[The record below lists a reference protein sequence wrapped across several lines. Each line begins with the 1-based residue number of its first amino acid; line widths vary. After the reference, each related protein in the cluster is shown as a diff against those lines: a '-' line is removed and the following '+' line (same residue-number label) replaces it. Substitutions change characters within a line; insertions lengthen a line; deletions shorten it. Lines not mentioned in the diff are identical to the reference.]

1 MIDARPTY
9 VPGISMSDT
18 NKSQLTIF
26 AARLYSFIT
35 LCALALAPAALI
47 AYVAFLPGTDGRYD
61 NMSFHVLAI
70 GVATAEGLFISFVS
84 WRCYLQSGE
93 PFLRWL
99 TLGFLGF
106 TVIYAPHGAFTYMAH
121 HNMWLFILYGPA
133 SRLAMACLLVKASL
147 IYGQPGVDSPA
158 RRRAG
163 WGFWISI
170 FMAINVAVGVLAYS
184 PIAAEP
190 WVRLSMEIGAACL
203 SLFSCLILLARR
215 ISQPL
220 MHNYILATA
229 FFAQSSIS
237 FVLSK
242 VWNHQWWLAHII
254 FASGFLLVSYG
265 VMRAFLTTGA
275 FSTVYSYER
284 IMQQLK
290 DELQAR
296 TKAEQDIADREKKLI
311 EAHATV
317 LLAADVAH
325 LGMWSWTPADNAVH
339 WNPQMY
345 KLFGQSESLDG
356 NALSYA
362 FWRSRVHPDDVEA
375 AEASLQRTLEGDGQ
389 FDTVFRIVRP
399 DGVIRHVQAGAFVER
414 DAGGKAT
421 RVVGINFDVTDRK
434 EFEGALLEAK
444 QQAEQ
449 ATVAKSQFVAN
460 MSHEIRTPMTAVLGM
475 LQLLRQTSLDA
486 RQADYA
492 LKAQTAARSLLGL
505 LNDILDYSKIDAGKM
520 ELDRHPFDLENLMR
534 DVAVILSGNLGDK
547 HIELLFEVDPALP
560 RQLMGDEMRLQQILI
575 NLAGNAVK
583 FTQKGRVA
591 ITLCELARTAEQITL
606 RFAVSDT
613 GIGIAP
619 EQIARIF
626 DGFTQ
631 AEAST
636 TRRFGGTGL
645 GLVISRRLVG
655 LMGGELR
662 IESAVGMGSR
672 FWFDIAL
679 NIADGAPLAAPTG
692 GLKRHIL
699 IVDDSPLA
707 GEILVKTI
715 EAFGWDV
722 DYAAGGAESVAMV
735 IEARRRGKPFD
746 AVIMDW
752 RMPEFDGLKAAALIK
767 QEAGASNRPVVIMGT
782 AFGRE
787 QLAEE
792 TDAQEPPFVDF
803 LTKPILPQQLLGSIQ
818 RALGEPGNGDR
829 QAPAAVLPS
838 KRLVGLRALVVED
851 NAFNRQVVFELLK
864 GEGAEVTL
872 AEGGLLGVE
881 LATREVGMF
890 DVVIMDVQM
899 PDIDGLEATRRI
911 RADQRFASLP
921 ILAMTANATKA
932 DREVCLAA
940 GMNEHVGKPIDIDAV
955 VHILQ
960 VLTGRGKNGLTAGAA
975 AISETLEDTIEPI
988 ALILQRFGGQLNIYQ
1003 KALASFESECERLLA
1018 KLTVLGQ
1025 GGTAQEVAGEMH
1037 VLKGIAG
1044 TIGARKLAERAAELE
1059 TVAKSDLHADSA
1071 QLLPT
1076 ETLAL
1081 LASLMTESSAKLRHA
1096 FALHAENKLPSSQN

>member
-1 MIDARPTY
+1 MAGT
-9 VPGISMSDT
+9 SMPYSDQ
-18 NKSQLTIF
+18 SPLTVF

-47 AYVAFLPGTDGRYD
+47 AYVALLPGVDDRFD

-93 PFLRWL
+93 QFLRWL

-106 TVIYAPHGAFTYMAH
+106 TVIYAPHGAFTYMSH

-133 SRLAMACLLVKASL
+133 SRFAMACLLVKASL
-147 IYGQPGVDSPA
+147 VYGRPAVDSPV
-158 RRRAG
+158 RRHAG
-163 WGFWISI
+163 WGSWMAI
-170 FMAINVAVGVLAYS
+170 FMAVNVAVGVLAYS
-184 PIAAEP
+184 PIAGEP

-203 SLFSCLILLARR
+203 SLFSCLVLLARR

-296 TKAEQDIADREKKLI
+296 TKAEQEIADREKKLI
-311 EAHATV
+311 EAHSTV
-317 LLAADVAH
+317 LLAAEVAH
-325 LGMWSWTPADNAVH
+325 LGTWSWILADNAVH
-339 WNPQMY
+339 WNPQMF
-345 KLFGQSESLDG
+345 KLFGQPESLNG
-356 NALSYA
+356 NGLNYA
-362 FWRSRVHPDDVEA
+362 HWRSRVHPDDVEA
-375 AEASLQRTLEGDGQ
+375 TEAILLQAVDGHGQ

-399 DGVIRHVQAGAFVER
+399 DGSIRYVQAGAIVER
-414 DAGGKAT
+414 DASGKAT
-421 RVVGINFDVTDRK
+421 RVIGINFDVTDRK
-434 EFEGALLEAK
+434 EFEGTLLDAK
-444 QQAEQ
+444 RQAEQ
-449 ATVAKSQFVAN
+449 ATVAKGQFVAN
-460 MSHEIRTPMTAVLGM
+460 MSHEIRTPMNAVLGM

-492 LKAQTAARSLLGL
+492 TKAQTAARSLLGL
-505 LNDILDYSKIDAGKM
+505 LSDILDYSKIDAGKM

-534 DVAVILSGNLGDK
+534 DLAVVLSGNLGDK
-547 HIELLFEVDPALP
+547 NIELQFEVDPALP
-560 RQLMGDEMRLQQILI
+560 RALVGDQLRLQQILI

-583 FTQKGRVA
+583 FTQHGRVA
-591 ITLCELARTAEQITL
+591 ITLTELARTQEDISL

-613 GIGIAP
+613 GIGIAA

-662 IESAVGMGSR
+662 VDSAVGVGSR

-679 NIADGAPLAAPTG
+679 KVADGTPLAAPADG
-692 GLKRHIL
+692 PKRHIL
-699 IVDDSPLA
+699 VVDDSPTA

-715 EAFGWDV
+715 KALGWEV

-735 IEARRRGKPFD
+735 VEARRRGNPFD
-746 AVIMDW
+746 TVIMDW

-767 QEAGASNRPVVIMGT
+767 KEAGASNRPVVIMAT

-787 QLAEE
+787 QLAEVS
-792 TDAQEPPFVDF
+792 DARNPPFVDI
-803 LTKPILPQQLLGSIQ
+803 LTKPIMPQQLLDSIE
-818 RALGEPGNGDR
+818 RALSEPGSANR
-829 QAPAAVLPS
+829 QAPADVRAS
-838 KRLVGLRALVVED
+838 KRLVGLRVLVVED
-851 NAFNRQVVFELLK
+851 NALNRQVVFELLR

-872 AEGGLLGVE
+872 AEGGLTGVE
-881 LATREVGMF
+881 LATRGVGLF

-911 RADQRFASLP
+911 RADQRFRLLP
-921 ILAMTANATKA
+921 ILAMTANATSA
-932 DREVCLAA
+932 DRAECLAA
-940 GMNEHVGKPIDIDAV
+940 GMNEHVGKPIDIDQV
-955 VHILQ
+955 VPILQ
-960 VLTGRGKNGLTAGAA
+960 ALAGRASSTLASAA
-975 AISETLEDTIEPI
+975 HANADEQDNMIEPI
-988 ALILQRFGGQLNIYQ
+988 AEVLQRFGGLREIYQ
-1003 KALASFESECERLLA
+1003 TALTNFDAQCEQLKEKLARLA
-1018 KLTVLGQ
+1018 QT
-1025 GGTAQEVAGEMH
+1025 GTALEVAGTMH
-1037 VLKGIAG
+1037 VLRGIAG
-1044 TIGARKLAERAAELE
+1044 TVGARKLAERARELE
-1059 TVAKSDLHADSA
+1059 AAAESGLQADSA
-1071 QLLPT
+1071 PLNA
-1076 ETLAL
+1076 ETTAFLT
-1081 LASLMTESSAKLRHA
+1081 SLMTESSAKLWLA
-1096 FALHAENKLPSSQN
+1096 FAMNPDKTSAVRGT